1 MPRDKETY
9 VSKTDLPTQTEICK
23 KIGIKSPK
31 TYRTHLKYLIDQG
44 YIIDNETEYYLPKK
58 EDIYLLI
65 PLETLQFLL
74 DTLNEQVIKI
84 YVYLGQRYKFKP
96 NYTFTLKEIAQH
108 IGLKIEHNPRAYEI
122 INNCLTCLKNN
133 GLIDYAEF
141 YQEKTPYKRLT
152 SFSFTHKKGKI

>member
-1 MPRDKETY
+1 MNIQKRFPADTQINKDQLTFLSDKKVNAELYAFFQSLSMPRDKETY

-23 KIGIKSPK
+23 KIGVKSPK

-74 DTLNEQVIKI
+74 DTLNE
-84 YVYLGQRYKFKP
+84 
-96 NYTFTLKEIAQH
+96 
-108 IGLKIEHNPRAYEI
+108 
-122 INNCLTCLKNN
+122 
-133 GLIDYAEF
+133 
-141 YQEKTPYKRLT
+141 
-152 SFSFTHKKGKI
+152 